1 MYENSE
7 LQVNIGMA
15 LRSKFVALV
24 NKESTEMSVRS
35 KRFML
40 KPELKRL
47 QSKSSL
53 IFTAKK
59 TLLLRL
65 DNELVDLINGDIIP
79 RWKRNTAAVERF
91 ISNERPITN
100 EQ

>member
-15 LRSKFVALV
+15 LRSKFVTLV
-24 NKESTEMSVRS
+24 NKEAVGSSFGS
-35 KRFML
+35 KRGIL
-40 KPELKRL
+40 KPEMKRG
-47 QSKSSL
+47 QSK
-53 IFTAKK
+53 IHPVGAAKK
-59 TLLLRL
+59 ALLQRL
-65 DNELVDLINGDIIP
+65 DKELVTLINEDSIP